1 MVVENNS
8 KVSVNTKEMKPLTP
22 SSNLDKKTSRA
33 IELQR
38 QLQYKLKFNV
48 VDELIDLYR
57 DPDTKASDR
66 RAILT
71 DLMRYLYPQLKA
83 MEIDQREGEKINVN
97 IMFPDNTTKNVDVD
111 KAIADFSDD
120 DKKA

>member
-1 MVVENNS
+1 MENN
-8 KVSVNTKEMKPLTP
+8 KVTVNTKEMKPLTP

-57 DPDTKASDR
+57 DPDTKSSDR

-97 IMFPDNTTKNVDVD
+97 IMFPDDTTKKVDVD
-111 KAIADFSDD
+111 KTIADATN
-120 DKKA
+120 K